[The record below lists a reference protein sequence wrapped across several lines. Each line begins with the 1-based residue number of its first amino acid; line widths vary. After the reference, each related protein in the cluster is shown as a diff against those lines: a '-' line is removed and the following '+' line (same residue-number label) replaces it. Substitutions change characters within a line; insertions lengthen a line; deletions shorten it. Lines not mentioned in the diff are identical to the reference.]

1 MSMEMYKNVAER
13 GSWARFFMQAGNQYK
28 NVRFEN
34 ELILIGYFITLGT
47 LSIRLHA
54 LLGFG

>member
-34 ELILIGYFITLGT
+34 NLILIDICILGT
-47 LSIRLHA
+47 LSICLHA